1 MLPRDTPSTPTS
13 ATAPRPKSTAPTTAQ
28 STSRPPLN
36 HHASAA
42 SLTRSRATSPTRVVR
57 RDSEQ
62 SESSSS
68 SGDSAADAAVREA
81 IGEERE
87 RGLEETLE
95 QLGFGPYQWRLFAL
109 CGCGWMSDNAALV
122 CVAVILP
129 RVRIHWDLSEKLV
142 GVLSASTMAGMMAGS
157 VAWGVVSDLAGRAL
171 PFNATLLLTAVFTIS
186 ASFSP
191 SFLVLCFWMFCM
203 GTAVGGSM
211 PTDGTLFIEN
221 LPHSKQYLL
230 TVLSLFFSFGA
241 VVSSL
246 IGYALLPGASCI
258 AHEGCDIKG
267 GDNNGWRH
275 VLLGLGCINLL
286 CALSRVVLFRLHES
300 PRFLVSN
307 GREQEAVVVLRA
319 IANFNDNTIDIQ
331 RDDVRQTEQTT
342 LDPVSTAVVDTNGV
356 ARDPEEQHSL
366 INGHRDE
373 DGFIENPPH
382 YEGVPGD
389 DMYSVPPSEL
399 PSPVHHRRRKHH
411 PHHQQQ
417 YHGRWAWLHKWIA
430 QVARLFTPK
439 WRRTVILMWIIW
451 GAMSLAY
458 TMFNVWLPTVLEMKQ
473 KEGTDKIK
481 GSLNDVVLYALAGCP
496 GSAIGAYM
504 IQTKLGRRK
513 SLALCTLATCIS
525 VFAFIPVT
533 AKSAMVVSSMFISLT
548 GTAMYAVLYG
558 MTPETFNTSIRGTAC
573 GTAAAISRLTGV
585 IAPVL
590 AGFLLSIH
598 HSLPLYV
605 SAIVYMITVGCSL
618 GLPKG
623 RNKGSGGGAVMH

>member
-1 MLPRDTPSTPTS
+1 MLPRDTPTTPTG
-13 ATAPRPKSTAPTTAQ
+13 APPPRPKSATAA
-28 STSRPPLN
+28 SSARPPLN
-36 HHASAA
+36 HHASVG
-42 SLTRSRATSPTRVVR
+42 SLTRSRATSPTRAVLPR
-57 RDSEQ
+57 RDSDE
-62 SESSSS
+62 SSSSS

-81 IGEERE
+81 LGDERE

-171 PFNATLLLTAVFTIS
+171 PFNATLLLTALFTIS

-191 SFLVLCFWMFCM
+191 SFGVLCFWMFCM

-230 TVLSLFFSFGA
+230 TLLSLFFSFGA

-258 AHEGCDIKG
+258 AHEGCDIKA

-286 CALSRVVLFRLHES
+286 CALARVVLFRLHES

-319 IANFNDNTIDIQ
+319 IANFNDHTMEIQ
-331 RDDVRQTEQTT
+331 RDDVRQTEQQ
-342 LDPVSTAVVDTNGV
+342 TAMDSAMIETNG
-356 ARDPEEQHSL
+356 ASHDPEEQHSL

-373 DGFIENPPH
+373 DGFIETPPH
-382 YEGVPGD
+382 YEGVPGESL
-389 DMYSVPPSEL
+389 YSVPPPAEL
-399 PSPVHHRRRKHH
+399 PSPTLHRHHRKHH
-411 PHHQQQ
+411 HQQHQ
-417 YHGRWAWLHKWIA
+417 GRWAWLHKWIA

-458 TMFNVWLPTVLEMKQ
+458 TMFNVWLPSVLEMKQ

-496 GSAIGAYM
+496 GSVIGAWM
-504 IQTKLGRRK
+504 IQTKIGRRK

-558 MTPETFNTSIRGTAC
+558 MTPETFSTSIRGTAC

-590 AGFLLSIH
+590 AGFLLAIH

-623 RNKGSGGGAVMH
+623 RKSSGGGGAAIH